1 MFCSACGAETPGE
14 LNYCNRCGAN
24 LNVPVLPPA
33 PPIVPMSFSKLI
45 LIIGLMFTI
54 GMIIIFT
61 SAGELMRK
69 GLAEPAV
76 MLLTLVGLAS
86 LFGVSAML
94 IRLWKQVAG
103 LNAPPSQPP
112 QRRPQAQRQPSVY
125 EPPPAAQ
132 LPPRPANF
140 GSVTDHTTR
149 TFDPVYRDTMETKGK
164 K

>member
-1 MFCSACGAETPGE
+1 MFCSACGAEAPGG

-33 PPIVPMSFSKLI
+33 PPVAPMSFSKLI

-76 MLLTLVGLAS
+76 VMLTLVGLVS

-94 IRLWKQVAG
+94 IRLWKQVIG
-103 LNAPPSQPP
+103 LGAPSQP
-112 QRRPQAQRQPSVY
+112 QQRPQVQRQPAVY

-149 TFDPVYRDTMETKGK
+149 TFDPIYRDTMEVEGK
-164 K
+164 KQ